1 MVKPYQT
8 KTHAKSKKATGVCNE
23 PDDGDF
29 LVSLDP
35 GHHRVLDVHVDQGHV
50 VLGVAENFF
59 AYQLG
64 GIRGLDQ
71 RGLE

>member
-1 MVKPYQT
+1 MVLHFVGIFHEKTMVKPYQT

-35 GHHRVLDVHVDQGHV
+35 VNIWIKLF
-50 VLGVAENFF
+50 LLYLMA
-59 AYQLG
+59 LC
-64 GIRGLDQ
+64 LT
-71 RGLE
+71 